1 MVPSQHTHSPNN
13 ETHTHSPDDW
23 DTLTHPMI
31 GTCFLRVDLLR
42 SSWFILPLVGGDSLV
57 SMSTCSELAERSS
70 CDSVRGME
78 EEKEEEGEGEERD
91 RREEVDRDSGT
102 VSRGPARLKDHKRK
116 IMKNSENNS
125 ERFYRTRKSSPT
137 KSTEGG
143 SNKNLSL

>member
-1 MVPSQHTHSPNN
+1 
-13 ETHTHSPDDW
+13 
-23 DTLTHPMI
+23 MI
-31 GTCFLRVDLLR
+31 GTCFLIVDLLR

-78 EEKEEEGEGEERD
+78 EEKKEEEEEGEGEGD

-116 IMKNSENNS
+116 IMKYSENIL
-125 ERFYRTRKSSPT
+125 FKF
-137 KSTEGG
+137 
-143 SNKNLSL
+143 